1 MENTVQYVIDLQKL
15 KFGDIILMKTYGDI
29 CQRIRDKSGSNFS
42 HAMIYKGYYSCLES
56 NDLAVNSVNPQR
68 LLFIDEGDA
77 AVYRLKDQA
86 NIGQLVKGLQHASS
100 IIGMGYASIREVLK
114 SLSPTEDEA
123 KEMRRQF
130 CTRFVA
136 QVYEKS
142 GFPIVSNSDYCSP
155 AEIENSPVLDKVSIL
170 KEASPEE
177 IELAESDGLD
187 SYQNQVTHQLLANAR
202 TIAKEDLQSL
212 EEIDDFLK
220 LNPSKDYELNKILEE
235 SGYLNLG
242 DIASKENPYFYD
254 EILFLNHFGMQHAV
268 DFSSQ
273 NLVNEI
279 IFNHNF
285 ETAYITYQE
294 LFDKTSSSYFESLA
308 KCYKKQQDYS
318 SKRLEIFK
326 KFSAI
331 FLTTVII
338 DETNYQLVEAVKFA
352 IIKLASEQNSK
363 QKHQFNVGDFVR
375 EKSGSTSMKIESF
388 EINKLTKIINNTRA
402 ICTWDVKG
410 KLRRK
415 TFSTFDL
422 IHDKPFLTYTAIDA
436 YDNLV

>member
-1 MENTVQYVIDLQKL
+1 
-15 KFGDIILMKTYGDI
+15 
-29 CQRIRDKSGSNFS
+29 
-42 HAMIYKGYYSCLES
+42 MIYKGYYSCLES

-77 AVYRLKDQA
+77 AVYRLKDQT
-86 NIGQLVKGLQHASS
+86 NIGQLVKGLQYASS
-100 IIGMGYASIREVLK
+100 IIGMGYASIKEVLK
-114 SLSPTEDEA
+114 SISPTGDEA
-123 KEMRRQF
+123 KEVRRQF

-136 QVYEKS
+136 QVYEQS
-142 GFPIVSNSDYCSP
+142 GFPIVANSDYCSP
-155 AEIENSPVLDKVSIL
+155 AEIENSLILDKVRIL

-187 SYQNQVTHQLLANAR
+187 AHQNQITHELLAKAR
-202 TIAKEDLQSL
+202 KVTAEDLQSL

-220 LNPSKDYELNKILEE
+220 LNPSVDDKLNEILQE

-242 DIASKENPYFYD
+242 DIESSKNPYFYD
-254 EILFLNHFGMQHAV
+254 EVLFLEYFGMPNAI
-268 DFSSQ
+268 DFSAQ

-279 IFNHNF
+279 VLNHNF
-285 ETAYITYQE
+285 EKAYIEYQE
-294 LFDKTSSSYFESLA
+294 LFDKTSLSYFESLA

-326 KFSAI
+326 KFSVI

-352 IIKLASEQNSK
+352 IIKLASEQNLK
-363 QKHQFNVGDFVR
+363 QKRQFKIGDFVR

-402 ICTWDVKG
+402 ICTWNVKG

-422 IHDKPFLTYTAIDA
+422 IHDEPFLTYTAIDA